1 MRKRIISTLM
11 ALCMALT
18 LLPVQVLAANY
29 AMGEDTGVSAR
40 ALAGTAGTELKA
52 DNIDAY
58 IANGLGNGV
67 YTLAEDVTISG
78 TLKVTGTV
86 TLDLND
92 HVLTITGED
101 SFITVSGRDTNMT
114 LTDSAET
121 KTERKF
127 RVNQDG
133 AWVPDENGDKTVS
146 GGVITGGK
154 AGADLYGTPAVNSG
168 VCIKNHG
175 TLTVTDSTVSAP
187 IRNIRGTIA
196 GSGTFNGTVINED
209 KLTGGIFNGPV
220 ASYIG
225 RYQSDTTISGGIFY
239 GTVANGYNY
248 YVPGKGEM
256 SLDGRHGG
264 LIAGGT
270 FYGKVTNAFQ
280 SKISGGS
287 FYGEVD
293 NRDRSEY
300 LSIYLGILA
309 GGTFYAGHPGTVA
322 NGCCT
327 VTYDDGQVGGTYAI
341 QIVQK
346 GETAVKPDDPKLN
359 GSDFGGWLESGAPYD
374 FSAPVTGAVTL
385 KAQWR
390 KVVPGSGTKDDPYL
404 ISNAEELQAFR
415 DIVNGEN
422 GQTQNTAAWAVLTA
436 DIDLQNQLWTPIGSQ
451 QTPYSG
457 TFDGGGYAIRN
468 LYINNS
474 EEVTG
479 LFGSARNAAFR
490 NLTITGS
497 VTAAGAYGSYSGGLL
512 GIGIGTITITDCINA
527 AAVTSNAAAGLV
539 GEFRG
544 LDQGDSLTITGCAN
558 LGTVTAKALRAGIIG
573 QICGVGLI
581 ADCYNAGEI
590 KSSEAEDTAFAGG
603 IAAWVSLGNG
613 DPAKTMTFRGCY
625 NAGALKEGNEIR
637 TGGIVGRVTPGY
649 TMATERYRLEN
660 CYYLDTTADKAAGG
674 DYTVVGEAAPKTAA
688 AFADGTVLT
697 GLIAGRADS
706 EHPWDTDCG
715 SKRLSGGDRLPVLAW
730 QKLPTEHAGGKADC
744 ASGAICEYCG
754 KPYGDKDAANH
765 TGGTEVRNARAATCT
780 ADGYTGDTHCKGCG
794 DKLQSGAVIKATGHT
809 GGTEVRNARA
819 ATCTGNGYTG
829 DTYCKTC
836 GDKLQSGAVI
846 TATGHTW
853 GPWTSGSDNTHT
865 RVCKRDGAHTETKS
879 CVDADRD
886 HMCEACGQT
895 ISGHSGGTA
904 TCTAKA
910 VCSVCG
916 QSYGAVDTANHDL
929 KHTAAKEPG
938 AFVTGRIEYWTCRAC
953 GKYFADAGGA
963 KEISRDDIIIPR
975 LGAAADS
982 EGGKAS
988 PATFDA
994 GIGASAV
1001 TAVTSLAGL
1010 ALLRRKRR
1018 DGECA

>member
-1 MRKRIISTLM
+1 MRKRMMAVLM

-18 LLPVQVLAANY
+18 LLPVQVLAADY
-29 AMGEDTGVSAR
+29 TVGEDAGVSEQEGGSAGGVSI
-40 ALAGTAGTELKA
+40 LAAANEVNA
-52 DNIDAY
+52 DNIADHV
-58 IANGLGNGV
+58 ANGLGDGV
-67 YTLAEDVTISG
+67 YTLTENVTIDG
-78 TLKVTGTV
+78 TLRVTGKV

-101 SFITVSGRDTNMT
+101 SFITVSGKDTNMT

-121 KTERKF
+121 KTQRKF
-127 RVNQDG
+127 SIDQDG

-154 AGADLYGTPAVNSG
+154 TGADLYGTPAVNSG
-168 VCIKNHG
+168 VCIENHG
-175 TLTVTDSTVSAP
+175 TLTVTGVTVNAP

-209 KLTGGIFNGPV
+209 KLTGGTFNGPV
-220 ASYIG
+220 ANYIG
-225 RYQSDTTISGGIFY
+225 QEKSDTTISGGIFC

-248 YVPGKGEM
+248 YVPGQGEM
-256 SLDGRHGG
+256 ALDGRHGG

-270 FYGKVTNAFQ
+270 FYGKVTNAFYG
-280 SKISGGS
+280 KITGGS

-293 NRDRSEY
+293 NRDRSDFRPMY
-300 LSIYLGILA
+300 RGILA

-322 NGCCT
+322 DGCCT
-327 VTYDDGQVGGTYAI
+327 VTYDDGQLGGTYAI
-341 QIVQK
+341 QIVQT
-346 GETAVKPDDPKLN
+346 GETAIKPDDPKPN
-359 GSDFGGWLESGAPYD
+359 GSDFLGWFENGAPYD
-374 FSAPVTGAVTL
+374 FSALVTGDLTL
-385 KAQWR
+385 TAGWR
-390 KVVPGSGTKDDPYL
+390 KAVPGSGTKDDPYL

-422 GQTQNTAAWAVLTA
+422 GRTQNTAAWAVLTA
-436 DIDLQNQLWTPIGSQ
+436 DIDLRNQLWTPIGSEQ
-451 QTPYSG
+451 ALYSG

-474 EEVTG
+474 EAYTG
-479 LFGSARNAAFR
+479 LFGSACNASFR

-497 VTAAGAYGSYSGGLL
+497 VTATHAYGSYSGGLL

-573 QICGVGLI
+573 QIYGVGLI

-603 IAAWVSLGNG
+603 IAAWASLGDKNPTG
-613 DPAKTMTFRGCY
+613 TLTFRSCY
-625 NAGALKEGNEIR
+625 NAGALKEGDEIR

-649 TMATERYRLEN
+649 TLAAERYRLEN

-674 DYTVVGEAAPKTAA
+674 DCTVVGEAAPKTAA

-715 SKRLSGGDRLPVLAW
+715 SKRLSGGGDRLPVLAW
-730 QKLPTEHAGGKADC
+730 QKLPTEHVGGKADC

-754 KPYGDKDAANH
+754 KAYGDKDAANH
-765 TGGTEVRNARAATCT
+765 AGGTEVKDAKEATCT
-780 ADGYTGDTHCKGCG
+780 ADGYTGDTYCKGCG
-794 DKLQSGAVIKATGHT
+794 VKLQSGTLIKATGHT
-809 GGTEVRNARA
+809 GGTEVKDAKE
-819 ATCTGNGYTG
+819 ATCTADGYTG
-829 DTYCKTC
+829 DTYCKGC
-836 GDKLQSGAVI
+836 GVKLQSGAVI
-846 TATGHTW
+846 MATGHTW
-853 GPWTSGSDNTHT
+853 GAWTSNGSGTHT
-865 RVCKRDGAHTETKS
+865 RRCGADGCTGTET
-879 CVDADRD
+879 AD
-886 HMCEACGQT
+886 CA
-895 ISGHSGGTA
+895 GGTA
-904 TCTAKA
+904 TCVSRA

-916 QSYGAVDTANHDL
+916 QPYGAADAANHDL
-929 KHTAAKEPG
+929 KRTAAKEPG
-938 AFVTGRIEYWTCRAC
+938 TFVPGRIEYWTCRAC
-953 GKYFADAGGA
+953 GKYFADANGA
-963 KEISRDDIIIPR
+963 KEISRDDTVVPR
-975 LGAAADS
+975 LGTTPDS

-994 GIGASAV
+994 GIGVSAV

-1018 DGECA
+1018 DGE

>member
-29 AMGEDTGVSAR
+29 AMGEDAGVSAR

-67 YTLAEDVTISG
+67 YMLAEDVTISG

-121 KTERKF
+121 KTQRRF
-127 RVNQDG
+127 STNQDG

-154 AGADLYGTPAVNSG
+154 AGVDTIMGTPDVNSG
-168 VCIKNHG
+168 VCIENYG
-175 TLTVTDSTVSAP
+175 TLTVTDGTVNAP

-209 KLTGGIFNGPV
+209 KLTGGTFNGLV
-220 ASYIG
+220 ANYIG
-225 RYQSDTTISGGIFY
+225 QEKSDATISGGIFY

-248 YVPGKGEM
+248 YTANGEEGF
-256 SLDGRHGG
+256 DGRQGG
-264 LIAGGT
+264 QITNGT
-270 FYGKVTNAFQ
+270 FYGKVTNAF
-280 SKISGGS
+280 SSEISGGS

-293 NRDRSEY
+293 NRDRSDFRPMY
-300 LSIYLGILA
+300 RGILA

-322 NGCCT
+322 DGCCT
-327 VTYDDGQVGGTYAI
+327 VTYDDGQMGGTYAI
-341 QIVQK
+341 QIVQT

-374 FSAPVTGAVTL
+374 FSTPVTGAVTL

-451 QTPYSG
+451 QAPYSG

-625 NAGALKEGNEIR
+625 NAGTLKEGNEIR

-649 TMATERYRLEN
+649 TLAAERYRLEN

-706 EHPWDTDCG
+706 EHPWDTGCG

-730 QKLPTEHAGGKADC
+730 QKLSTEHAGGKADC

-853 GPWTSGSDNTHT
+853 GAWTSNGNGTHT
-865 RVCKRDGAHTETKS
+865 RRCGTDGCTGTET
-879 CVDADRD
+879 AD
-886 HMCEACGQT
+886 CA
-895 ISGHSGGTA
+895 GGTA

-938 AFVTGRIEYWTCRAC
+938 AFVTGRIEYWTCRTC

-975 LGAAADS
+975 LGAAPDS

-994 GIGASAV
+994 GIGVSAA

-1018 DGECA
+1018 DGE

>member
-29 AMGEDTGVSAR
+29 AMGEDAGVSAR
-40 ALAGTAGTELKA
+40 ALTGPAGTELKA

-67 YTLAEDVTISG
+67 YMLAEDVTISG
-78 TLKVTGTV
+78 TLKVTGEV

-101 SFITVSGRDTNMT
+101 SFITVSGQDTNMT

-121 KTERKF
+121 KTQRKF
-127 RVNQDG
+127 SIDQDG

-154 AGADLYGTPAVNSG
+154 TGADIYGTPAVNSG
-168 VCIKNHG
+168 VCIENHG
-175 TLTVTDSTVSAP
+175 TLTVTGVTVNAP

-497 VTAAGAYGSYSGGLL
+497 VTATGAYGSYSGGLL

>member
-11 ALCMALT
+11 ALCMALA

-29 AMGEDTGVSAR
+29 AMGEDAGVSAR

-58 IANGLGNGV
+58 VANGLGNGV

-121 KTERKF
+121 KTQRKF
-127 RVNQDG
+127 SINQDG

-154 AGADLYGTPAVNSG
+154 AYVNEDGFHVVDSG
-168 VCIKNHG
+168 VLIEKHG
-175 TLTVTDSTVSAP
+175 TLTAAGVAVNAP
-187 IRNIRGTIA
+187 VKNERGTIA
-196 GSGTFNGTVINED
+196 GSGIFNSTVINEE
-209 KLTGGIFNGPV
+209 KLAGGTFNGPV
-220 ASYIG
+220 ANCIG
-225 RYQSDTTISGGIFY
+225 RERGD
-239 GTVANGYNY
+239 N
-248 YVPGKGEM
+248 E
-256 SLDGRHGG
+256 
-264 LIAGGT
+264 
-270 FYGKVTNAFQ
+270 
-280 SKISGGS
+280 ISGGS

-293 NRDRSEY
+293 NRDRSDFRP
-300 LSIYLGILA
+300 IYRGILA
-309 GGTFYAGHPGTVA
+309 GGTFYAGNPGTVA
-322 NGCCT
+322 DGCCT
-327 VTYDDGQVGGTYAI
+327 VTYDDGQVGGIYAV

-359 GSDFGGWLESGAPYD
+359 GSDFGGWLENGAPYD
-374 FSAPVTGAVTL
+374 FSTPVTGAVTL

-497 VTAAGAYGSYSGGLL
+497 VTATHAYGSYSGGLL
-512 GIGIGTITITDCINA
+512 GIGTGTITITDCINA

-590 KSSEAEDTAFAGG
+590 KSSEAEDAAFAGG
-603 IAAWVSLGNG
+603 IAAWASLGDG

-625 NAGALKEGNEIR
+625 NAGTLKEGNEIR

-660 CYYLDTTADKAAGG
+660 CYYLDATADKAASG

-715 SKRLSGGDRLPVLAW
+715 SKRLSSGGDRLPVLAW

-780 ADGYTGDTHCKGCG
+780 
-794 DKLQSGAVIKATGHT
+794 
-809 GGTEVRNARA
+809 
-819 ATCTGNGYTG
+819 GNGYTG

-853 GPWTSGSDNTHT
+853 GAWTSNGNGTHT
-865 RVCKRDGAHTETKS
+865 RRCGADGCTGTET
-879 CVDADRD
+879 AD
-886 HMCEACGQT
+886 CA
-895 ISGHSGGTA
+895 GGTA

-938 AFVTGRIEYWTCRAC
+938 AFVTGRIEYWTCRTC

-975 LGAAADS
+975 LGTAADS

-1018 DGECA
+1018 DGE

>member
-29 AMGEDTGVSAR
+29 ATGEDAGVSAR

-52 DNIDAY
+52 DNIATY
-58 IANGLGNGV
+58 VANGLGNGV

-121 KTERKF
+121 KTQRRF
-127 RVNQDG
+127 SINQDG

-154 AGADLYGTPAVNSG
+154 AGVDTIMGTPDVNSG
-168 VCIKNHG
+168 VCIENYG
-175 TLTVTDSTVSAP
+175 TLTVTDGTVNAP

-209 KLTGGIFNGPV
+209 KLTGGTFNGLV
-220 ASYIG
+220 ANYIG
-225 RYQSDTTISGGIFY
+225 QEKSDATISGGIFY

-248 YVPGKGEM
+248 YTANGEEGF
-256 SLDGRHGG
+256 DGRQGG
-264 LIAGGT
+264 QITNGT
-270 FYGKVTNAFQ
+270 FYGKVTNAF
-280 SKISGGS
+280 SSEISGGS

-293 NRDRSEY
+293 NRDRSDFRPMY
-300 LSIYLGILA
+300 RGILA

-322 NGCCT
+322 DGCCT
-327 VTYDDGQVGGTYAI
+327 VTYDDGQMGGTYAI
-341 QIVQK
+341 QIVQT

-374 FSAPVTGAVTL
+374 FSTPVTGAVTL

-451 QTPYSG
+451 QAPYSG

-625 NAGALKEGNEIR
+625 NAGTLKEGNEIR

-649 TMATERYRLEN
+649 TLAAERYRLEN

-706 EHPWDTDCG
+706 EHPWDTGCG

-819 ATCTGNGYTG
+819 ATCTADGYTG
-829 DTYCKTC
+829 DTYCKDC
-836 GDKLQSGAVI
+836 GVKLQSGAVI

-853 GPWTSGSDNTHT
+853 GAWTSNGNGTHT
-865 RVCKRDGAHTETKS
+865 RRCGTDGCTGTET
-879 CVDADRD
+879 AD
-886 HMCEACGQT
+886 CA
-895 ISGHSGGTA
+895 GGTA

-916 QSYGAVDTANHDL
+916 QSYGAADTANHDL
-929 KHTAAKEPG
+929 KRTAAKEPG
-938 AFVTGRIEYWTCRAC
+938 AFVPGRIEYWTCRAC
-953 GKYFADAGGA
+953 GKYFADANGA

-975 LGAAADS
+975 LGAAPDS

-1001 TAVTSLAGL
+1001 AAVTSLTGL

-1018 DGECA
+1018 DGE

>member
-29 AMGEDTGVSAR
+29 AMGEDAGVSAR

-67 YTLAEDVTISG
+67 YMLAEDVTISG

-121 KTERKF
+121 KTQRRF
-127 RVNQDG
+127 STNQDG

-154 AGADLYGTPAVNSG
+154 AGVDTIMGTPDVNSG
-168 VCIKNHG
+168 VCIENYG
-175 TLTVTDSTVSAP
+175 TLTVTDGTVNAP

-209 KLTGGIFNGPV
+209 KLTGGTFNGLV
-220 ASYIG
+220 ANYIG
-225 RYQSDTTISGGIFY
+225 QEKSDATISGGIFY

-248 YVPGKGEM
+248 YTANGEEGF
-256 SLDGRHGG
+256 DGRQGG
-264 LIAGGT
+264 QITNGT
-270 FYGKVTNAFQ
+270 FYGKVTNAF
-280 SKISGGS
+280 SSEISGGS

-293 NRDRSEY
+293 NRDRSDFRPMY
-300 LSIYLGILA
+300 RGILA

-322 NGCCT
+322 DGCCT
-327 VTYDDGQVGGTYAI
+327 VTYDDGQMGGTYAI
-341 QIVQK
+341 QIVQT

-374 FSAPVTGAVTL
+374 FSTPVTGAVTL

-451 QTPYSG
+451 QAPYSG

-865 RVCKRDGAHTETKS
+865 RACKRDGTHTETKS

-886 HMCEACGQT
+886 HMCDACGQT
-895 ISGHSGGTA
+895 ISGHTGGTA

-938 AFVTGRIEYWTCRAC
+938 AFVTGRIEYWTCRTC

-975 LGAAADS
+975 LGAAPDS

-994 GIGASAV
+994 GIGVSAV

-1018 DGECA
+1018 DGE